1 MTKKNK
7 KKNRVTKKKTRDTC
21 SVTQAPPVPTT
32 LTSSTTLGETLTD
45 KLESLFQ
52 SINLEVTSGAVQDN
66 LCTKNDDLVFN
77 SPGNSVD
84 KDDYHAWCIDDQ
96 GRVCD
101 YTDEEIMMDL
111 ELGTCDIV
119 RRPFTAH
126 DIAKWLIT
134 CDKTYDDYLQAHCAI
149 NGGDVEQA
157 KTILAAL
164 IKTPY
169 FPCKNCYIRA
179 KLLHESN
186 PRKYSLVI
194 GSLGFRQADGRI
206 HWEYG

>member
-7 KKNRVTKKKTRDTC
+7 KKNKVTKKKTRDTC
-21 SVTQAPPVPTT
+21 SITQAPPVPTT
-32 LTSSTTLGETLTD
+32 MSSPPTLGETLTD
-45 KLESLFQ
+45 KLDSLFQ
-52 SINLEVTSGAVQDN
+52 SINLEVTSGAVQDY
-66 LCTKNDDLVFN
+66 LCTKNDDLAFS

-101 YTDEEIMMDL
+101 YTDEELMKDV
-111 ELGTCDIV
+111 ELGTRDII

-134 CDKTYDDYLQAHCAI
+134 CDKTYDTFLQGLCAEYGGNVGNAKVALMSII
-149 NGGDVEQA
+149 N
-157 KTILAAL
+157 
-164 IKTPY
+164 TPL
-169 FPCKNCYIRA
+169 FPRKNCYIRA
-179 KLLHESN
+179 KLLHESD
-186 PRKYSLVI
+186 PKKYSLVI
-194 GSLGFRQADGRI
+194 GSLGFRQTDGRI